1 MDGKGLCAFIMKPA
15 SPQPSWLGCR
25 LIRSFAL
32 SHLTLPKRFL
42 VETSGVSLVDRVNQG
57 TSDECQVF
65 AGSAVDPP
73 LSNDL
78 GSCRLQQRA
87 A

>member
-1 MDGKGLCAFIMKPA
+1 MGRALCIYNETCITVAIAAWMQA
-15 SPQPSWLGCR
+15 DSL
-25 LIRSFAL
+25 LAL
-32 SHLTLPKRFL
+32 SHPALPKRFL
-42 VETSGVSLVDRVNQG
+42 VETSGLSLVDRVNQG

-78 GSCRLQQRA
+78 GSYRLQQ
-87 A
+87 